1 MLKESLKMS
10 WKNITQSK
18 MRSFLTTLGIVIGV
32 TAIIALITIVQGV
45 IDDINEQFDSVGAN
59 TLVIAAMGTPLKQ
72 GLTDKEIIE
81 IGNIEGVSG
90 VLPSI
95 STITEGYGNDI
106 FLDDVDVKGANETF
120 FQRNASFISQGRGIN
135 VLDVEGK
142 NRVCVISDDFQKEMF
157 VGKNAI
163 GEKIVLYGTTY
174 TVIGIAGEGD
184 ASVMTLM
191 GGGNTDIYI
200 PYKNLMNMTRQ
211 GSVMNLEVYMSDEY
225 EDTTFISDAVDE
237 YLLRTFN
244 NKENSYSLIKMDSLL
259 DMMKSTQAM
268 LTTALTGIASIALLV
283 GGIGIM
289 NMMLVSVTE
298 RTVEIGLRKA
308 LGAEP
313 RTIQIQFLME
323 AIMLSL
329 LGGVIG
335 ILLGLGISLAAALAM
350 GTTFKIFWSAIALG
364 VGFSGGVG
372 IIFGFTPAKKASEL
386 NPIDALRSM

>member
-10 WKNITQSK
+10 WKNIVQSK

-45 IDDINEQFDSVGAN
+45 IDDINEQFNSVGAN
-59 TLVIAAMGTPLKQ
+59 TLVVAAMGTPLKQ
-72 GLTDKEIIE
+72 GLTDKEIVE
-81 IGNIEGVSG
+81 ISNIEGVSG

-95 STITEGYGNDI
+95 SVTTEGYGNDM
-106 FLDDVDVKGANETF
+106 FLDDVDVKGTNEVYF
-120 FQRNASFISQGRGIN
+120 RRNTNIIDQGRGIN
-135 VLDVEGK
+135 VLDVDGK
-142 NRVCVISDDFQKEMF
+142 NRVCVISDDFQKKMF
-157 VGKNAI
+157 VGKSAI
-163 GEKIVLYGTTY
+163 GEKIIIYGASY
-174 TVIGIAGEGD
+174 TVVGIAGEGD
-184 ASVMTLM
+184 SSVMSLM
-191 GGGNTDIYI
+191 GGATTDVYI
-200 PYKNLMNMTRQ
+200 PYKNLINMTGR
-211 GSVMNLEVYMSDEY
+211 GNIMNLEVYMSDEY

-237 YLLRTFN
+237 YLLRAFN
-244 NKENSYSLIKMDSLL
+244 NKENSYSLIIMDSLL
-259 DMMKSTQAM
+259 DMMQSTQAL

-313 RTIQIQFLME
+313 HTIQIQFLME

-329 LGGVIG
+329 LGGVVG
-335 ILLGLGISLAAALAM
+335 ILMGLGISLAVATAM
-350 GTTFKIFWSAIALG
+350 GITFKIIWSAIALG

-372 IIFGFTPAKKASEL
+372 IVFGFTPAKKASEL
-386 NPIDALRSM
+386 NPIDALRSV